1 MKSSC
6 SEPSKGGKLPRLLM
20 QVQDSITRALF
31 GVSMVAAAYLAIML
45 AWEVIARY
53 WLKSPSGWIPDTASF
68 SFALIT
74 FLAAPMLA
82 ASNAHA
88 HMDMVVK
95 ALPQNLSV
103 WLIRLTM
110 LLACLVC
117 LVAAWFGWAELLRLH
132 RRGVMMITV
141 TPIPKWWL
149 MMTIVY
155 ALLNSGLYYLRHFLC
170 SFRSA
175 SHAPTAAEV
184 K

>member
-1 MKSSC
+1 MTYSRLQV
-6 SEPSKGGKLPRLLM
+6 PQGGSLPRWLM
-20 QVQDSITRALF
+20 WVQDAITKVLF
-31 GVSMVAAAYLAIML
+31 GVSMLASVYLAVLL
-45 AWEVIARY
+45 AWEVVARY
-53 WLKSPSGWIPDTASF
+53 WLESPSSWIPDTASF

-95 ALPQNLSV
+95 ALPKKLAT
-103 WLIRLTM
+103 WLVRLTM
-110 LLACLVC
+110 LLACVVC
-117 LVAAWFGWAELLRLH
+117 LVAAWFGWVELLRLYA
-132 RRGVMMITV
+132 RGVMMVTV

-149 MMTIVY
+149 MAVIVY

-170 SFRSA
+170 SFCAQADS
-175 SHAPTAAEV
+175 STAAEV

>member
-1 MKSSC
+1 MISSR
-6 SEPSKGGKLPRLLM
+6 SQPPLGGSLPRVLM
-20 QVQDSITRALF
+20 RVQDGITRALF
-31 GVSMVAAAYLAIML
+31 VVSMVAAAYLALML
-45 AWEVIARY
+45 AWEVVARY

-95 ALPQNLSV
+95 ALPQNISV
-103 WLIRLTM
+103 WLVRLTM
-110 LLACLVC
+110 LLACIVC
-117 LVAAWFGWAELLRLH
+117 LVAAWFGWTELLRLYK
-132 RRGVMMITV
+132 RGVMMITV

-170 SFRSA
+170 SFSTQA
-175 SHAPTAAEV
+175 HSPTVAEV